1 MKEALKNLAL
11 LIPVTASLL
20 LLACHKKESTDTRNP
35 SQTDTAAQPAKPLPT
50 PPPYIATR
58 ADNYVRQG
66 VVGEVDPALTSLLR
80 AFAQKNGRLPQSFAE
95 FTSKALDNVPNPPQ
109 GKKWVIDAA
118 DVQVK
123 AVPAK

>member
-1 MKEALKNLAL
+1 LKEPLKHLAL
-11 LIPVTASLL
+11 FIPVAASLL
-20 LLACHKKESTDTRNP
+20 LGCHKNP
-35 SQTDTAAQPAKPLPT
+35 SHADTAAQSQGTPGQPAKPLP
-50 PPPYIATR
+50 PPPAYIATR

-66 VVGEVDPALTSLLR
+66 VAGEVDPTLTSLLR
-80 AFAQKNGRLPQSFAE
+80 AFVQKNGRLPQSFAE
-95 FTSKALDNVPNPPQ
+95 FTSKALDNLPNPPQ